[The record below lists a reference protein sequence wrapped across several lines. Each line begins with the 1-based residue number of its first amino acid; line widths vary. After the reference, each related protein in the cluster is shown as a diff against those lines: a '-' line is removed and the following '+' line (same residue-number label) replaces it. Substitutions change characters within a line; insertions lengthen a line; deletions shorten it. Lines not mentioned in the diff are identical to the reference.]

1 MMKNRYYKVVF
12 LFLLIASN
20 QSTYSQNNTNSSVE
34 VKNLIAKK
42 RAFNSK
48 FGYGFRVQIFYGD
61 ETKARSL
68 QNKFKASFPNVSAK
82 LEYDQPY
89 WKVQVGNYKTRLE
102 ADKAI
107 LNFSEKFSGLIVIPL
122 GK

>member
-1 MMKNRYYKVVF
+1 MKNKFYLASF
-12 LFLLIASN
+12 LFLFIAGS
-20 QSTYSQNNTNSSVE
+20 YSISAQNTTNSSTQ
-34 VKNLIAKK
+34 VKNLMVKK

-68 QNKFKASFPNVSAK
+68 QNKFRGNYPNVYTK
-82 LEYDQPY
+82 LDYDQPY

-102 ADKAI
+102 ADKAMVS
-107 LNFSEKFSGLIVIPL
+107 FSEKFSGLIVIPL

>member
-1 MMKNRYYKVVF
+1 MKSKFY
-12 LFLLIASN
+12 LGSFLLLLLVSSN
-20 QSTYSQNNTNSSVE
+20 SVSAQNSTNSSNQ

-42 RAFNSK
+42 RDFNSK
-48 FGYGFRVQIFYGD
+48 FGFGFRVQIFYGD

-68 QNKFKASFPNVSAK
+68 QNKFKVNFPNVYTK
-82 LEYDQPY
+82 LDYDQPY

-107 LNFSEKFSGLIVIPL
+107 VNFSEKFSGLIVIPL

>member
-1 MMKNRYYKVVF
+1 MKSKFY
-12 LFLLIASN
+12 LGSFLLLLLVSSN
-20 QSTYSQNNTNSSVE
+20 SVSAQNSTNSSNQ

-42 RAFNSK
+42 RDFNSK
-48 FGYGFRVQIFYGD
+48 FGFGFRVQIFYGD

-68 QNKFKASFPNVSAK
+68 QNKFKVNFPKVYTK
-82 LEYDQPY
+82 LDYDQPY

-107 LNFSEKFSGLIVIPL
+107 VNFSEKFSGLIVIPL

>member
-1 MMKNRYYKVVF
+1 MKSKFY
-12 LFLLIASN
+12 LGSFLLLLLVSSN
-20 QSTYSQNNTNSSVE
+20 SVSAQNSTNSSNQ

-42 RAFNSK
+42 RDFNIK
-48 FGYGFRVQIFYGD
+48 FGFGFRVQIFYGD

-68 QNKFKASFPNVSAK
+68 QNKFKVNFPNVYTK
-82 LEYDQPY
+82 LDYDQPY

-107 LNFSEKFSGLIVIPL
+107 VNFSEKFSGLIVIPL